1 MDIISPGSWMTTQ
14 NGQILYAYGGTKSTA
29 GVQDIMINIP
39 NIGLNDLMVNVS
51 YTADWASIQQSLGIS
66 ISIDGTDII
75 FMQNDTTGG
84 MDIQAP
90 WLFTFPVPAQT
101 TLAITSHCDAAS
113 TGAFRG
119 VYCWASRLLVQ

>member
-1 MDIISPGSWMTTQ
+1 MDIISPGSWMSSQ
-14 NGQILYAYGGTKSTA
+14 NGQILYAFGGTKA
-29 GVQDIMINIP
+29 IMINIP
-39 NIGLNDLMVNVS
+39 NIGLSDLMVNVS

-119 VYCWASRLLVQ
+119 VYCWASRLLVP